1 MLVFELP
8 NDDVPPARL
17 APPKYKSKLKV
28 PDAGVFKVVWELF
41 FLNKKELEPV
51 LETVKSPIVPDPVIP
66 DVKSELAEPDMLLL
80 L

>member
-28 PDAGVFKVVWELF
+28 PDAGVFKVLFGNYF
-41 FLNKKELEPV
+41 FLIKKN
-51 LETVKSPIVPDPVIP
+51 
-66 DVKSELAEPDMLLL
+66 
-80 L
+80 